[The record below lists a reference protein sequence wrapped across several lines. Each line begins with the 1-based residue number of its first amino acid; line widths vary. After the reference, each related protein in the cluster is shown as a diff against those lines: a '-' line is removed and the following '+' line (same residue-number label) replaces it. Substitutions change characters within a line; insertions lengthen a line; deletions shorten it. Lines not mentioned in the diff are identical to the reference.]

1 MIIILIKTSFKNQ
14 TIKMKEIL
22 QVKPTTADL
31 LVGLIL
37 ACSVTST
44 ALAEENIGFG
54 ANTNIYANPSAHQ
67 EERVDVNTNNQDS
80 QDWSIHLQTTHI
92 EQRKNNF
99 YSPYSSINS
108 AKGNTSLLSRSEGDT
123 DRSFTFTTTAFLGT
137 RLWRG
142 AEFYYNP
149 ELFEGTPFSGA
160 LVGLG
165 GFQNGE
171 LQKGN
176 FIPAITYNARAF
188 IRQTIGFGGG
198 DEYIPEGT
206 VNQLAGTVDK
216 NRLVLTWGK
225 VASQDFFDM
234 NEYSHDPR
242 IHFMNFSVFSMA
254 AYGYAAD
261 SRGYTYG
268 FVGELFRDDWTFKAA
283 RLAAPT
289 IPNQLEIDNTLTKD
303 YVDQFEITHKHRVGD
318 QVGAIRGL
326 IFKQQ
331 AYLSTYQDAI
341 AYAQNNLGSGAPN
354 IYNTRKMNT
363 MFGYGLNAEQSVNSA
378 LGVFT
383 RWSWNNNQTET
394 NTLDVGRSAAAGM
407 ILKGILWDRKD
418 DTYGLAWAANAISS
432 SEISYLQLG
441 GQTMF
446 IGDGALQYKPEQIF
460 ETYYSAKLYKELFL
474 TADFQKITNPA
485 YNSARGPIN
494 VISVRLHFEL

>member
-1 MIIILIKTSFKNQ
+1 MRIIFQ
-14 TIKMKEIL
+14 TKLAKA
-22 QVKPTTADL
+22 T
-31 LVGLIL
+31 LVVG
-37 ACSVTST
+37 T
-44 ALAEENIGFG
+44 ALTCAITTPALAKENIED
-54 ANTNIYANPSAHQ
+54 AASTNIYAI
-67 EERVDVNTNNQDS
+67 NTANLEQNGDENTKNQAP
-80 QDWSIHLQTTHI
+80 QDWSVHLQTTHI

-99 YSPYSSINS
+99 YSPYSSMNS
-108 AKGNTSLLSRSEGDT
+108 AKGNTSLLSRAEGDS

-149 ELFEGTPFSGA
+149 ELFEGTPFSGS

-171 LQKGN
+171 LQKGT

-188 IRQTIGFGGG
+188 IRQTFGLGGG

-206 VNQLAGTVDK
+206 VNQLAGTEDK

-225 VASQDFFDM
+225 VASLDFFDL
-234 NEYSHDPR
+234 NEFSHDPR
-242 IHFMNFSVFSMA
+242 VHFMNFSVYSMA

-268 FVGELFRDDWTFKAA
+268 LVGELYLNDWVARA
-283 RLAAPT
+283 GRLAAPT
-289 IPNQLEIDNTLTKD
+289 LPNQLEIDKSLTKD
-303 YVDQFEITHKHRVGD
+303 FVDQLEITHKHLIGD
-318 QVGAIRGL
+318 RVGAIRGL
-326 IFKQQ
+326 VFKQQ
-331 AYLSTYQDAI
+331 AFMSTYQDAI
-341 AYAQNNLGSGAPN
+341 AYAQNNPGSGAPN

-363 MFGYGLNAEQSVNSA
+363 TYGYGLNAEQTINSA
-378 LGVFT
+378 LGVFA

-394 NTLDVGRSAAAGM
+394 NTLDVGRSIAVGTN
-407 ILKGILWDRKD
+407 LKGNLWERKD
-418 DTYGLAWAANAISS
+418 DTYALAWAANAISS
-432 SEISYLQLG
+432 SEIRYLQLG

-474 TADFQKITNPA
+474 TADFQRISNPA
-485 YNSARGPIN
+485 YNSARGPIDI
-494 VISVRLHFEL
+494 ISLRMHFEL